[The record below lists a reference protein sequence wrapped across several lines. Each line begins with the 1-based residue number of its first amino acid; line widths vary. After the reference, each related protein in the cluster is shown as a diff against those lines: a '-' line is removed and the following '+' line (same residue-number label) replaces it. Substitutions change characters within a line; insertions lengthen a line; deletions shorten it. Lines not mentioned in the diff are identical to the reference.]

1 MKYFKYISVIAFA
14 VLLAGCS
21 DYLDTSSPENADDEF
36 VTSTISEA
44 TKTMSWAYGLYRNG
58 CLMGVYNW
66 NDPVGS
72 DAEHYP
78 EQGSANN
85 ANARLKAEQLTVNA
99 VAGAFNNL
107 YSVIARTDK
116 ISEIIAGKAVY
127 QDAIAAGKTTPWT
140 QLHGEAIALWA
151 QCYFDVVRHFGDVPY
166 GYENSHVD
174 EYELSS
180 RFDIYDN
187 LIEALKAVE
196 PYMYDIGE
204 GGITAER
211 FSRTYVNALIGK
223 IALFAGGYQTLRAD
237 MPELYGDVQF
247 SKKGIEEKGAFYA
260 RRTDYLKYYQI
271 AETYF
276 QAAMNHKGTVEL
288 VTTDEREYADNPFQR
303 QFQYLHDLKVS
314 PESLLEAG
322 IIQGTTAA
330 GSQTN
335 EFGYAFGRG
344 SNGGSNNAAPPKIFA
359 AVRVV
364 PTFYYGEWEE
374 GDKRRDVSITVTG
387 SKGDGNEMLVPF
399 KPGNKCEGGG
409 ITINK
414 WDMNRMNPPYTTTQR
429 QSGINWV
436 IMRMADLILMQAE
449 VKAELGKD
457 AEAITLVNQI
467 RERAFGN
474 STHNISGLSGEE
486 LKDAVWRERK
496 YEFVGEG
503 QVRWDMI
510 RSGKFSERAVAV
522 QKAMADMIAGLKANG
537 YYTFEN
543 GNVISNYVYTKLVKL
558 DNPLTFDCT
567 DPTNPALYP
576 GWRGQY
582 DYSETPVAG
591 IIKGTEHNLA
601 IKGLFNHIDPNGQE
615 AAALIADNYVQQ
627 EWAIQI
633 VTYEAAYTDNI
644 LSGITTADTP
654 PRYYFPIPYETLS
667 MSKGKITNG
676 YGLAQQ

>member
-1 MKYFKYISVIAFA
+1 MKYFKYIPVIALA

-66 NDPVGS
+66 NDPIGS
-72 DAEHYP
+72 DTEHYP

-99 VAGAFNNL
+99 VAGAFNNT

-116 ISEIIAGKAVY
+116 IAEIIAGKAEY
-127 QDAIAAGKTTPWT
+127 QDAIAAGKTTAWT
-140 QLHGEAIALWA
+140 QLYGEAIALWA

-166 GYENSHVD
+166 GYENNYIED
-174 EYELSS
+174 YELSS

-187 LIEALKAVE
+187 LIEALKAIE
-196 PYMYDIGE
+196 PYMYEIGE

-276 QAAMNHKGTVEL
+276 QAAMNHKGSVQL

-303 QFQYLHDLKVS
+303 QFQYLHDLEVS

-322 IIQGTTAA
+322 ILQGTTAA

-387 SKGDGNEMLVPF
+387 SQGDGNEILVPF
-399 KPGNKCEGGG
+399 KPGNKSEGGG

-414 WDMNRMNPPYTTTQR
+414 WDVNRMNPPYTTTQR
-429 QSGINWV
+429 QTGINWV

-457 AEAITLVNQI
+457 AEAIALVNQI
-467 RERAFGN
+467 RERAFG
-474 STHNISGLSGEE
+474 SSSHNISGLSGDN
-486 LKDAVWRERK
+486 LRDAIWRERK
-496 YEFVGEG
+496 FEFVGEG

-543 GNVISNYVYTKLVKL
+543 GNVISNHVYTKLVKL

-567 DPTNPALYP
+567 DPSNPALYP

-582 DYSETPVAG
+582 DYSTTPVAG
-591 IIKGTEHNLA
+591 NVKGTDHNLA
-601 IKGLFNHIDPNGQE
+601 IKGLFNYIDPNGAE
-615 AAALIADNYVQQ
+615 AAALIADNYKKE

-633 VTYEAAYTDNI
+633 VTFEAAYTDNI
-644 LSGITTADTP
+644 LSGITSTDTP